1 MSCLLFQEDFAG
13 NDNVDLYDDVISG
26 TNDSAQTRQPVDRP
40 PSANNQ
46 NSTPL
51 VTNGSSTNSS
61 SSNNS
66 TTGRRYQLYIGNL
79 TWVSEISIFI
89 CHLINFCFCFTIINL

>member
-1 MSCLLFQEDFAG
+1 M
-13 NDNVDLYDDVISG
+13 DLYDDVLSG
-26 TNDSAQTRQPVDRP
+26 TNDSVQTRQPVDRP

-51 VTNGSSTNSS
+51 VTNGSSTNNT

-66 TTGRRYQLYIGNL
+66 TSGRRYQLYIGNL
-79 TWVSEISIFI
+79 TWASIFLLYI
-89 CHLINFCFCFTIINL
+89 YLFLLTLFLILIMYLLIVDN

>member
-1 MSCLLFQEDFAG
+1 M
-13 NDNVDLYDDVISG
+13 YDDVISG
-26 TNDSAQTRQPVDRP
+26 TNDSAQTRQPIDRP

-46 NSTPL
+46 NSTP

-61 SSNNS
+61 ANNS

-79 TWVSEISIFI
+79 TWVSEMSVLVNVFQS
-89 CHLINFCFCFTIINL
+89 LFKF

>member
-1 MSCLLFQEDFAG
+1 
-13 NDNVDLYDDVISG
+13 LYDDVISG

-61 SSNNS
+61 ANNS

-79 TWVSEISIFI
+79 TWVSETSVF
-89 CHLINFCFCFTIINL
+89 INFS